1 MTCGVSGGSPLIM
14 ELLSDKLKGL
24 KREVSK
30 VVLDRRAK
38 DDDVVCHVLK
48 TR

>member
-1 MTCGVSGGSPLIM
+1 M
-14 ELLSDKLKGL
+14 ELLSLKLKGL

-30 VVLDRRAK
+30 VVLVRRVE
-38 DDDVVCHVLK
+38 DDVVVCHVLK